1 MPDKGVAEKMKSV
14 RQFPRL
20 VTSSPRGNDPE
31 LHEKAHREPRKVNK
45 DRLVNKLNYINF
57 KDDAIL
63 VNFRHQKYGHNVSCR
78 AKPLPCLGDELACE
92 WEDYP
97 GLHRELKLYEFQNIF
112 IPDGQKLIQAE
123 PELVGISEEGIRFLL
138 PDECIEISD
147 RNSGRH
153 MCHGIDVQL
162 IQNSI
167 VFSGRLI
174 DFSTVSCRIELTAQP
189 PQTFQWINPDNTVS
203 LVFSKDKEALYS
215 GEARILKQTGGKK
228 SKSFVIEPVN
238 QGIRRFKPKEFRSTR
253 QELVPSPNAIFR
265 HPFTKKLISLKVIDI
280 SGSGFSV
287 DEPVD
292 DPVLLPGLIIPE
304 LELNFASSFNIKC
317 KSQVIYKNII
327 RDGGNG
333 DRAKCGLTML
343 DIDVED
349 HNKLLSLLHQ
359 AQDGHSYIGH
369 TVDLDEL
376 WNFFFETGFIYPKKY
391 AFFESNKEKIKETYE
406 KLYTQNPKIARHF
419 IYQDDGRILGHLAM
433 LRFYENAWMIH
444 HLAARSSDSAR
455 AGVSV
460 LNQIGRFINESHRI
474 YSIPMDF
481 VFCYYRP
488 NNRFP
493 HRVFGGAVKNIRN
506 PKECSLDTFAYLWF
520 RKTLDNQLTLNR
532 PWHLTKARP
541 HDLAELE
548 SVYENSSGGLMLSAL
563 ELEPRSDAID
573 DISEEYQ
580 MLGFKRER
588 HLFALK
594 KNDNLKAILMVN
606 VSDAGIN
613 LSDLT
618 NCISVLVV
626 DPDELST
633 GTLFSAISELS
644 QKYAHNEI
652 PVLLYPVSYA
662 EDRSLPY
669 DKQYN
674 LWVLS
679 MQYTDD
685 YFKYLKR
692 LLGRIKH

>member
-1 MPDKGVAEKMKSV
+1 MIENV

-20 VTSSPRGNDPE
+20 VKPGPE
-31 LHEKAHREPRKVNK
+31 KKEPGKQKKVNK

-57 KDDAIL
+57 QNDTIL
-63 VNFRHQKYGHNVSCR
+63 INFKHIKYGHSISCR
-78 AKPLPCLGDELACE
+78 AKPLPCMGDELACE
-92 WEDYP
+92 WEESP
-97 GLHRELKLYEFQNIF
+97 GLYQELKLYEFQDILV
-112 IPDGQKLIQAE
+112 PDGQKLIHAK
-123 PELVGISEEGIRFLL
+123 PELVSISEEGIRFLL
-138 PDECIEISD
+138 PDECTEISD

-153 MCHGIDVQL
+153 MCHDIDVQL

-167 VFSGRLI
+167 VFIGSLI
-174 DFSTVSCRIELTAQP
+174 DFSTVSFRIELTAQP
-189 PQTFQWINPDNTVS
+189 LQTFQWINPDNTVNF
-203 LVFSKDKEALYS
+203 VFSKDKEALYS
-215 GEARILKQTGGKK
+215 GEGRILKQTGGQKTQ
-228 SKSFVIEPVN
+228 SFVIEPIN
-238 QGIRRFKPKEFRSTR
+238 QQIQRFKPKEFRSTR

-265 HPFTKKLISLKVIDI
+265 HPFTKKLISLKVFDI

-287 DEPVD
+287 DESRD
-292 DPVLLPGLIIPE
+292 DTVLLPGLIIPD
-304 LELNFASSFNIKC
+304 LELNFASSFKIKC

-327 RDGGNG
+327 RDGENG
-333 DRAKCGLTML
+333 DRAKCGLAML
-343 DIDVED
+343 DINVED

-359 AQDGHSYIGH
+359 AQDGHSYIGN
-369 TVDLDEL
+369 TIDLDEL
-376 WNFFFETGFIYPKKY
+376 WDFFFETGFIYPKKY
-391 AFFESNKEKIKETYE
+391 ASFESNKEKIKETYE

-520 RKTLDNQLTLNR
+520 RKTLDNQLSLNR
-532 PWHLTKARP
+532 PWHLTEARP

-563 ELEPRSDAID
+563 ELEPKSDAID

-594 KNDNLKAILMVN
+594 KDANLKAILMVN
-606 VSDAGIN
+606 VSDVGLN

-633 GTLFSAISELS
+633 DTLFSAISELS
-644 QKYAHNEI
+644 KKYAHNEI

-692 LLGRIKH
+692 LLGKIKH